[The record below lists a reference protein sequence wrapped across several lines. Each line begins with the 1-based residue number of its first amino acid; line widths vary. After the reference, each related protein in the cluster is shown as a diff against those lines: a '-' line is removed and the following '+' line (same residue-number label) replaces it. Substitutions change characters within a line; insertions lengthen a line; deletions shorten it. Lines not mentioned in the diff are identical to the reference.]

1 MKNLTKEEQNREQ
14 NRKYKSLM
22 KNNSKKIRLEL
33 GKSTKENVLNLK
45 NLLVSAQK
53 NIDKSANKGIIH
65 KNTAARKNSK
75 LSKLFNSLNK

>member
-1 MKNLTKEEQNREQ
+1 MKNLIKEEQNREQ

-22 KNNSKKIRLEL
+22 KNNSKKFKFELE
-33 GKSTKENVLNLK
+33 KSTKENASNLK
-45 NLLVSAQK
+45 NILVSAQK

-65 KNTAARKNSK
+65 KNTAARRNSK